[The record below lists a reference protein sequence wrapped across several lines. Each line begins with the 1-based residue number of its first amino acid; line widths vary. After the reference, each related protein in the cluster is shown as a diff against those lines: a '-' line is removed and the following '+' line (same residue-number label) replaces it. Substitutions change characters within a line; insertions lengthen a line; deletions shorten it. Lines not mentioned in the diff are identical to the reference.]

1 MVENRLCSFCG
12 EAIEPGTGKMF
23 VRKDGTVFNFCSN
36 KCKKNN
42 IHLGRV
48 NRRTRWTTRYAE
60 LKNKGLDRDAEQAQ
74 AEEKTPEPAP
84 KAKPKPAAKKP
95 AAKKAPAEKP
105 AVAKKEKPAE
115 KSE

>member
-60 LKNKGLDRDAEQAQ
+60 LKNKGLDKE
-74 AEEKTPEPAP
+74 AEEKPAEEEKP
-84 KAKPKPAAKKP
+84 KAKKQTAKPAAKKP

-105 AVAKKEKPAE
+105 AAARKEKPAE